1 MGVELSPL
9 AIAFL
14 AEPVLA
20 HVATLMKDGSPQ
32 VTPVWVET
40 DGADILINSSE
51 PRLKTQNMLRD
62 GRVALSIMGLESSR
76 KNLFVRGWVKEI
88 TAEGAID
95 QINGLSLKYTGKAE
109 YGGFREGE
117 TRMLIRIEPL
127 RVRERGLDRA

>member
-1 MGVELSPL
+1 
-9 AIAFL
+9 
-14 AEPVLA
+14 
-20 HVATLMKDGSPQ
+20 

-40 DGADILINSSE
+40 DGTDILINSSE

-76 KNLFVRGWVKEI
+76 KNLFVRGRVEEI

-127 RVRERGLDRA
+127 RVRERGLDHA

>member
-1 MGVELSPL
+1 MSVELSPL

-14 AEPVLA
+14 GEKVLA

-40 DGADILINSSE
+40 DGTDILINSSE

-62 GRVALSIMGLESSR
+62 GRVALSIMGLENSR
-76 KNLFVRGWVKEI
+76 KNLFVRGRVKEI
-88 TAEGAID
+88 TAEGAIN
-95 QINGLSLKYTGKAE
+95 QINGLSLKYTGNAE

>member
-1 MGVELSPL
+1 MGGELSPL
-9 AIAFL
+9 AVKFL
-14 AEPVLA
+14 GEPVLA

-40 DGADILINSSE
+40 DGTDILINSSE

-62 GRVALSIMGLESSR
+62 GRVALSIMGLQNSR
-76 KNLFVRGWVKEI
+76 KNLFVRGRVKEI

-95 QINGLSLKYTGKAE
+95 QINGLSLKYTGNPN
-109 YGGFREGE
+109 YQGFREGE

-127 RVRERGLDRA
+127 RVRERGLDR

>member
-1 MGVELSPL
+1 MGGALSPL
-9 AIAFL
+9 AVKFL
-14 AEPVLA
+14 GEPVLA

-40 DGADILINSSE
+40 DGTDILINSSE

-62 GRVALSIMGLESSR
+62 GRVALSIMGLQSSR
-76 KNLFVRGWVKEI
+76 KNLFVRGRVKEI

-95 QINGLSLKYTGKAE
+95 QINGLSLKYTGNPN
-109 YGGFREGE
+109 YQGFREGE

-127 RVRERGLDRA
+127 RVRERGLDR

>member
-1 MGVELSPL
+1 MGGELSPL
-9 AIAFL
+9 AVKFL
-14 AEPVLA
+14 GEPVLA

-40 DGADILINSSE
+40 DGTDILINSSE

-62 GRVALSIMGLESSR
+62 GRVALSIMGLQNSR
-76 KNLFVRGWVKEI
+76 KNLFVRGRVKEI

-95 QINGLSLKYTGKAE
+95 QINGLSLKYTGNPN
-109 YGGFREGE
+109 YQGFREGE

-127 RVRERGLDRA
+127 RVRERGLER

>member
-1 MGVELSPL
+1 MGGELSPL
-9 AIAFL
+9 AVKFL
-14 AEPVLA
+14 GEPVLA

-40 DGADILINSSE
+40 DGTDILINSSE

-62 GRVALSIMGLESSR
+62 GRVALSIMGLQNSR
-76 KNLFVRGWVKEI
+76 KNLFVRGRVKEI

-95 QINGLSLKYTGKAE
+95 QINGLSLKYTGNPN
-109 YGGFREGE
+109 YQGFREGE

-127 RVRERGLDRA
+127 RVRERGLKR